1 MDLSLTEVLASHW
14 LTYTHQDRISLIWVN
29 WNKVT
34 RNDLDGVIVDR
45 EDPCCVNR
53 CVDESQK
60 VLSSLRRV

>member
-1 MDLSLTEVLASHW
+1 MGLSLTEVPVSHW

-45 EDPCCVNR
+45 EDPC
-53 CVDESQK
+53 
-60 VLSSLRRV
+60 